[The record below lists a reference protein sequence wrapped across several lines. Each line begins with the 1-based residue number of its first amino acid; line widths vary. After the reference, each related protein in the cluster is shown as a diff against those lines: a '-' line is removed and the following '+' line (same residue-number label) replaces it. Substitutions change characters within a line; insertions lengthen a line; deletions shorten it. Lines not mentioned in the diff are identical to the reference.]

1 MTKRAP
7 SGTRK
12 RAPARRSTV
21 RAAPAPRA
29 RRGATAPSADRGA
42 ETRARI
48 VSAALHEFADRG
60 FEGTSTREISALAGV
75 NQGLITY
82 HFASK
87 ESLWKAAVDAM
98 FAELDRELEML
109 AVELASLDVRGRL
122 RALLVRWVRFV
133 AAHPE
138 QMRLMV
144 QEGKSDGPR
153 LAWLV
158 DRHLRRFYELF
169 DALAREAQDAGLIDA
184 DLPRAHLYY
193 AVIGAASLI
202 FTAAPECRRLTGRD
216 PLRRA
221 IVEAHA
227 EALLRLLLR

>member
-1 MTKRAP
+1 MARTSARK
-7 SGTRK
+7 GT
-12 RAPARRSTV
+12 
-21 RAAPAPRA
+21 APRA
-29 RRGATAPSADRGA
+29 KRATTRRERPASARRRDASAPPDRGA
-42 ETRARI
+42 DTRARI
-48 VSAALHEFADRG
+48 VAAALGEFADRG
-60 FEGTSTREISALAGV
+60 FEGASTREISAAAGV

-87 ESLWKAAVDAM
+87 ESLWRAAVDAM
-98 FAELDRELEML
+98 FEELDRELASL
-109 AVELASLDVRGRL
+109 AAELAALDVRGRL

-169 DALAREAQDAGLIDA
+169 DALAREAQEAGFVPA
-184 DLPRAHLYY
+184 DVPRAHLYY
-193 AVIGAASLI
+193 VVIGAASLI
-202 FTAAPECRRLTGRD
+202 FTAAPECQRLTGRD
-216 PLRRA
+216 PLRPA

-227 EALLRLLLR
+227 DALLRLLMR